1 MNLNKAFLELD
12 IEIDS
17 TNIGKINIDLLKT
30 KYRKQ
35 ALKYHPDK
43 NGNTPESNE
52 KFKEINEAYHYLK
65 REIVYLNPE
74 KEEFFPDVEE
84 SPSYKYQDILNSFIK
99 SISNGKYT
107 ESFIERLKE
116 IIFNIKKTISITL
129 FDNLDKETSFSIYL
143 FLFKY
148 KHILHINQE
157 IIHQVR
163 EKILKKY
170 EDVIIYKLN
179 PSIDDLLNNNMFKLF
194 IEEKLYLVPLWYNES
209 YFYDDVEED
218 NES

>member
-52 KFKEINEAYHYLK
+52 KFKEINEAYNFLK

-84 SPSYKYQDILNSFIK
+84 SSSYKYFDLLNSFIK

-107 ESFIERLKE
+107 ESFIIRASL
-116 IIFNIKKTISITL
+116 
-129 FDNLDKETSFSIYL
+129 
-143 FLFKY
+143 
-148 KHILHINQE
+148 
-157 IIHQVR
+157 
-163 EKILKKY
+163 
-170 EDVIIYKLN
+170 
-179 PSIDDLLNNNMFKLF
+179 
-194 IEEKLYLVPLWYNES
+194 
-209 YFYDDVEED
+209 
-218 NES
+218 